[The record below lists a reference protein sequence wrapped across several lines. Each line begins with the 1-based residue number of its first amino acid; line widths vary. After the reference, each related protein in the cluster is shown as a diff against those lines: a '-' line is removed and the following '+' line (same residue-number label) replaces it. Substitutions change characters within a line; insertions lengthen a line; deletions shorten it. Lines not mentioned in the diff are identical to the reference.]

1 MAKPLS
7 GDPSQSLP
15 VVGYTYPLAGSIRGA
30 VEVNLGGTHVDITS
44 TSSKNEWDLY
54 NRVQV
59 TLDAASRPAVLRCQ
73 VHPEQAGVVT
83 EIIFGGAAPLASGHI
98 ALHDDAGAAWGQLV
112 YDGDAIRVI
121 DPDGK
126 TRVEIVRVQ
135 PGAPPVKDGFPLP
148 ATGQALFHVS
158 VVDADGKP
166 VRHGTLLQ
174 P

>member
-7 GDPSQSLP
+7 GDPSQSFP
-15 VVGYTYPLAGSIRGA
+15 VVGYTYPLTGSIRGA
-30 VEVNLGGTHVDITS
+30 VNVDLDGTHVDITS
-44 TSSKNEWDLY
+44 TSSKKEWNLDD
-54 NRVQV
+54 RVQV

-73 VHPEQAGVVT
+73 VHPEESGVVT
-83 EIIFGGAAPLASGHI
+83 EIIFGGAAPLAPGHI
-98 ALHDDAGAAWGQLV
+98 ALHDDTGAAWGQLV
-112 YDGDAIRVI
+112 HDGDAMRVI

-135 PGAPPVKDGFPLP
+135 PGAPLVKDGFPLP
-148 ATGQALFHVS
+148 ATGPALFHLS